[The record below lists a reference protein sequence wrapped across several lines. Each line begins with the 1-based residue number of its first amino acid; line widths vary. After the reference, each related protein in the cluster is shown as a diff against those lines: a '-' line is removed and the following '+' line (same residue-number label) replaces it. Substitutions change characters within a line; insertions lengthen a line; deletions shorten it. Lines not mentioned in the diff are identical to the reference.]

1 MIRVQRKRTKGYKLP
16 ENTKCVNR
24 GTKWGNPFKV
34 IKEGNYWN
42 VTNVLSNDF
51 GSYQTKNQ
59 ANKKAIELYGDW
71 LKEELKAKRLDLR
84 ELQGKNL
91 ACFCSLELD
100 CHADYLIKLI
110 NEYE

>member
-100 CHADYLIKLI
+100 CHADHLIKLI
-110 NEYE
+110 NNYE